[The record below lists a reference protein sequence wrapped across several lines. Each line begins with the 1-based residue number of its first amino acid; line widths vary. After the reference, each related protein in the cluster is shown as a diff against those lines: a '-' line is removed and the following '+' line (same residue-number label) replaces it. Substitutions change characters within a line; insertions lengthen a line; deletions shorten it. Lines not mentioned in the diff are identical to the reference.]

1 MKVSC
6 DHCTR
11 TATALRDDL
20 IEAGWS
26 WVTVTEPFQGTFTGC
41 PDHAKNVIRDAVAA
55 IDAEQERT
63 GRRRTL
69 AGCQERPKDER
80 TLGEF

>member
-1 MKVSC
+1 MKVVC
-6 DHCTR
+6 DYCDR

-20 IEAGWS
+20 IEAGWCRAIIS
-26 WVTVTEPFQGTFTGC
+26 APMSRKFTGC
-41 PDHAKNVIRDAVAA
+41 PDHARLVLAAAVAA

-69 AGCQERPKDER
+69 KKVVI
-80 TLGEF
+80 

>member
-1 MKVSC
+1 MKVTC
-6 DHCTR
+6 DHCDR
-11 TATALRDDL
+11 TASGLRDDL
-20 IEAGWS
+20 LDAGWS

-41 PDHAKNVIRDAVAA
+41 PDHARLASAAAVAA

-69 AGCQERPKDER
+69 AEVHDG
-80 TLGEF
+80 

>member
-1 MKVSC
+1 MKVVC
-6 DHCTR
+6 DHCER

-20 IEAGWS
+20 IEAGWCRAIVS
-26 WVTVTEPFQGTFTGC
+26 APMSRKFTGC

-69 AGCQERPKDER
+69 KKVVI
-80 TLGEF
+80 